1 MRATRLAAVLS
12 TAALALLL
20 PSAASA
26 TVYRATDTTFDSI
39 VAGASGGDT
48 IYVADGDYDTFTGV
62 AESSDLTFKPEP
74 GDNPY
79 FSLNLDWNASHLVFD
94 GFQDLEGWGMNGPN
108 HITIKNSRVT
118 QGISVTNSS
127 SYITFDNDTFDNLA
141 PALNEGRLSIAGGT
155 THVTIKNSHFGG
167 DDLCS
172 DGINLTGGSSDIL
185 VQDNDFD
192 GIQQGTCY
200 DPVTGRGPHI
210 DALQLYGTSDVTIDG
225 NWFHDNTTGIMSPD
239 GNGSPVTITNNV
251 LVSDGNGY
259 PWAIVDGGGTDDVI
273 RHNTIVGWQISVD
286 RSNQGD
292 WPDNETVTDNVLAGG
307 DVNVGASVTGSV
319 FDYNLVPGGGAGTH
333 SVNGSPTF
341 AGGSGPCAYK
351 LSSGSAGHN
360 AASDGRDM
368 GIDTCFSTVDT
379 TPPDTTITSGPANP
393 TSSTSASFAFTSSE
407 SGSTFECRIDS
418 GSWSTCTS
426 PKSYSSLATGSHTFD
441 VRATDAASNTDAT
454 PASQTWTIRTITAPT
469 FVGEHEVSSWTTTT
483 GTVKQTS
490 SFSVTA
496 GDLLVA
502 YGGTADDPVTE
513 AVSSSGVS
521 LTWTLR
527 QSSTATGFAPSY
539 VWTAVAPSSGSVTV
553 RFTRT
558 GNYGSYGGDVLQFRN
573 SAGVGASAITTGT
586 GTPSLG
592 ITTTTDHSALVVY
605 SSDWS
610 AVNGS
615 SRTWLTSAGTFSEQT
630 YFTTSGDMTGYG
642 GYFGDVGTAG
652 SKTVGL
658 SAPSGQTYT
667 TLALEVKGS

>member
-26 TVYRATDTTFDSI
+26 TVYHATDTTFDSI

-48 IYVADGDYDTFTGV
+48 IYVADGDYDPFRGV
-62 AESSDLTFKPEP
+62 AETSDLTFKPEP
-74 GDNPY
+74 GDNPW
-79 FSLNLDWNASHLVFD
+79 FALNLDWNASHLVFD
-94 GFQDLEGWGMNGPN
+94 GFQDLDGWNIYGSD
-108 HITIKNSRVT
+108 HITVKNSRMTGAMAV
-118 QGISVTNSS
+118 SNSAS
-127 SYITFDNDTFDNLA
+127 DITFDNDTFDDLGQMTG
-141 PALNEGRLSIAGGT
+141 EGRLSILGYSTGI
-155 THVTIKNSHFGG
+155 TIKNSHFGG
-167 DDLCS
+167 NDGCS
-172 DGINLTGGSSDIL
+172 DGIQLGGGSSDIL
-185 VQDNDFD
+185 VQANEFE
-192 GIQQGTCY
+192 GIEQGDCEDINGAHT
-200 DPVTGRGPHI
+200 DPI
-210 DALQLYGTSDVTIDG
+210 QLYGTSDVTIDG
-225 NWFHDNTTGIMSPD
+225 NWFHDNSTGIMSPD
-239 GNGSPVTITNNV
+239 ANGSPFTATNNV
-251 LVSDGNGY
+251 MDAGTDGY
-259 PWAIVDGGGTDDVI
+259 DFAIEDGGGENDVI
-273 RHNTIVGWQISVD
+273 RHNTLIGWTIRVD
-286 RSNQGD
+286 WSNAHDQ
-292 WPDNETVTDNVLAGG
+292 PDNETIKDNVLDG
-307 DVNVGASVTGSV
+307 DAYVSPNVTGSV
-319 FDYNLVPGGGAGTH
+319 LVDYNLVPGGSAGAH
-333 SVNGSPTF
+333 SINGSPTF
-341 AGGSGPCAYK
+341 VGGSGPCAYK
-351 LSSGSAGHN
+351 LRTTSAGHN

-483 GTVKQTS
+483 GTVKSTS

-502 YGGTADDPVTE
+502 YGGTADGPVTE
-513 AVSSSGVS
+513 AISSSGVS

-527 QSSTATGFAPSY
+527 QSNVALGLAPSY
-539 VWTAVAPSSGSVTV
+539 VWTATAPSSGSVTV

-558 GNYGSYGGDVLQFRN
+558 GSYGSYGGDVLQFRN
-573 SAGVGASAITTGT
+573 SAGVGASAITTGS

-605 SSDWS
+605 SSDWR

-615 SRTWLTSAGTFSEQT
+615 SRTWLTSSAGTFSEQT
-630 YFTTSGDMTGYG
+630 YFTASGDMTGYG
-642 GYFGDVGTAG
+642 GYHADAGTAG

-658 SAPSGQTYT
+658 SAPSGQDYT
-667 TLALEVKGS
+667 TIALEVKGS